1 VSSSSLTLSSGV
13 AGIGFWGARRNDE
26 RREDEG
32 GGDEDLEVDIDT
44 DAGVVLIEDDEG

>member
-13 AGIGFWGARRNDE
+13 AGIGFCGARRNDE
-26 RREDEG
+26 RREDG
-32 GGDEDLEVDIDT
+32 GGDEDLEVDIDK